1 MSTALNKTATQF
13 QSKVAA
19 ELWFNINGREFRLV
33 GRVIRIGRAADNDIV
48 LDDKSVSRYHAIL
61 TILPDQVILE
71 DLKSRNGSSVNGSKI
86 KRAELKDNDHVHIG
100 DLPGIFFQ
108 KQKTGSTKQGTGPEL
123 KNFHVEVSKVVS
135 RVQELKVK
143 FEGLSK
149 GRKLGL
155 IGAGLFTLFIF
166 MILLSAGNA
175 PVPAPEAVASEPE
188 REIIQMAVDRR
199 SFERCQEL
207 EDLGNFRQAGTCFKG
222 LPNTAEVHNAI
233 ERVKKTQ
240 AELTEKRYLEGEQ
253 AFRNYY
259 YDIAIQKWQEVLLV
273 ADDESKFMAEAM
285 RGIQEAEVRKRQK

>member
-155 IGAGLFTLFIF
+155 IGAGIFTLFIF

-175 PVPAPEAVASEPE
+175 PAPAPEAVASEPE
-188 REIIQMAVDRR
+188 REIIQTAVDRR

>member
-155 IGAGLFTLFIF
+155 IGAGIFTLFIF
-166 MILLSAGNA
+166 MILLSAGNRPA
-175 PVPAPEAVASEPE
+175 PAPEAVASEPE
-188 REIIQMAVDRR
+188 REIIQTAVDRR